1 MRRYKRFVPIMVSA
15 LGIIVSG
22 CGDGGG
28 GSAGLPAGVISPP
41 GPTPAPPPSPPPS
54 VTPVFGALG
63 QTTSQSFAVYSYGFR
78 AAEGGLDY
86 LIDPKS
92 FDPNVGEGLRL
103 AAPSSLSFSLAGM
116 GEATMSTNGS
126 SGTSPIFGTTS
137 LGYNVLGGT
146 ATISSAYNLGVTNT
160 LKNTA
165 IGFWIRPSS
174 VDPRY
179 PYQGVN
185 LVYGVPTPQ
194 SGVLQAGTAV
204 YTFQGLGLTRL
215 SIDFGTRTVTG
226 DVVRGEPGA
235 TVTYKLLNGVLSID
249 GTIRA
254 ILRANGI
261 PRDGVL
267 EGRLTGSAGQELMGR
282 FQTPEVNG
290 DTNYVVGAGT
300 RE

>member
-1 MRRYKRFVPIMVSA
+1 MRRRERFAPIMRLA
-15 LGIIVSG
+15 LGLIVSG

-28 GSAGLPAGVISPP
+28 GSAGSPTGVIPPP
-41 GPTPAPPPSPPPS
+41 GPKPTPSPPPP

-78 AAEGGLDY
+78 AAEGGFDY
-86 LIDPKS
+86 VIDPKS
-92 FDPNVGEGLRL
+92 FDPNVGAGLRL
-103 AAPSSLSFSLAGM
+103 AAPSSLLFSLAGM
-116 GEATMSTNGS
+116 GEATMAPNGA

-137 LGYNVLGGT
+137 LGYNALGGT
-146 ATISSAYNLGVTNT
+146 ATISSIYNLGVTNT
-160 LKNTA
+160 LKSTA
-165 IGFWIRPSS
+165 MVSWIRFPSM
-174 VDPRY
+174 DPRY

-194 SGVLQAGTAV
+194 SGVLQVGTAT
-204 YTFQGLGLTRL
+204 YTFQALGVTRL

-282 FQTPEVNG
+282 FTMPEVNG
-290 DTNYVVGAGT
+290 DTNYAVGAGT